1 MTRSLTHIHV
11 VSNNP
16 HQTSVPAGR
25 HGGTLPSPP
34 RDASPF
40 RGASH
45 PAPSGR
51 LAPFRT
57 GSAKPSARPTG
68 GTFTSLRSAPVV
80 RSTWA
85 AFAPCQALPVLSLY
99 QGSRPLLS
107 RIRRRTRFPKVAI
120 IRDRRT
126 VRSCCTTRD
135 YASLPYRLHCR
146 SPPAQG
152 DQGAPSPTHSGSRT
166 SFPPASHTDATPG
179 VTASPHRTRSGE
191 ARPSG
196 RGPASAL
203 FHASF
208 RGRIPGRYFPVLHPS
223 DVSRSTPLPGPLRPL
238 PFPVHPFSDE
248 MTSQS
253 SEAFWLVISVDLSA
267 VSYVFSRAGSGRT
280 PEPYADVMIRRAC
293 KGARTGCYH
302 SSEAL

>member
-1 MTRSLTHIHV
+1 MTHSLTHIHV
-11 VSNNP
+11 VSTDRVER
-16 HQTSVPAGR
+16 QFPAGR

-85 AFAPCQALPVLSLY
+85 AFAPCHALPVLSLY

-107 RIRRRTRFPKVAI
+107 RRRRRTRSPKGAI
-120 IRDRRT
+120 LSERRT
-126 VRSCCTTRD
+126 FAPCTPALLAAFTSNRLPRKVIEL
-135 YASLPYRLHCR
+135 YLFHPQRVPHLLSAGFPRGRHPWSYSFLSASVDA
-146 SPPAQG
+146 SGKPPATTE
-152 DQGAPSPTHSGSRT
+152 ARKHA
-166 SFPPASHTDATPG
+166 PPAG
-179 VTASPHRTRSGE
+179 V
-191 ARPSG
+191 
-196 RGPASAL
+196 PASVL
-203 FHASF
+203 FPASF

-267 VSYVFSRAGSGRT
+267 VSYVFSRAGS
-280 PEPYADVMIRRAC
+280 
-293 KGARTGCYH
+293 
-302 SSEAL
+302 